1 MAKDTVYTSIAKA
14 VSWRAIAT
22 LVTMTVAYAVTK
34 QLEFAATIGVADTI
48 IKLGAYFAHERLW
61 VRVRTAQVESPNEHA
76 N

>member
-1 MAKDTVYTSIAKA
+1 MAKDTVYKSIVKSL
-14 VSWRAIAT
+14 SWRAIAT

-61 VRVRTAQVESPNEHA
+61 SRVRVAQAETTEHI